1 MNTCQKLKSSAKL
14 FYEEHVLGTASVRTR
29 AGDFFRNCG
38 VVDLAINAIA
48 ATGQQNQTIR

>member
-29 AGDFFRNCG
+29 AGIFFRNCG

-48 ATGQQNQTIR
+48 VTGHKTKH